1 MSQKFDALK
10 EKLSNADLS
19 EAKEVL
25 AQAKE
30 AYDDGQIDETE
41 KKELMD
47 SAKSVIT
54 KKGIGGLF

>member
-1 MSQKFDALK
+1 MSQKFEALK

-25 AQAKE
+25 VQAKE
-30 AYDDGQIDETE
+30 AYDDGKIDETE

-47 SAKSVIT
+47 SAKSLIA